1 MALVTMKELLERAK
15 SNYRG
20 NRRIQCWKYGDG
32 KRSNPGSRRTGHSDH
47 LADCRSKIETLPLAL
62 MGPMMV
68 QAAKEAK
75 VDVAVQ
81 SGSWTYHG
89 DSREST
95 GTWIYLR
102 HVRQLYI
109 SI

>member
-20 NRRIQCWKYGDG
+20 IGAFSVGNMEMVKGAIQA
-32 KRSNPGSRRTGHSDH
+32 SRRTGHSDH
-47 LADCRSKIETLPLAL
+47 LADCRSKIETLPACTY
-62 MGPMMV
+62 GTNDGTGCKRGESRRGS
-68 QAAKEAK
+68 A
-75 VDVAVQ
+75 